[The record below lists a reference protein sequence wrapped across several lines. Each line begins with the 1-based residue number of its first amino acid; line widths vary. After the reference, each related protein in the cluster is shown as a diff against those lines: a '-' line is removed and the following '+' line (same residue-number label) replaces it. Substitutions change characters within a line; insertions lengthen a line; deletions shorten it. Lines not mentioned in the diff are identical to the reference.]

1 MIIPDVNLLLY
12 ANMSGFPQHKLA
24 QKWMEDLLSGNEEVG
39 IPTVATFGFIRIATS
54 RRVFKTPLSVDQAL
68 KRVESW
74 MMQPQ
79 VTLLLPGRR
88 HLEIAFT
95 LLRNLGTAQNLTTD
109 AQLAAHAIENQA
121 ELHSND
127 SDFARFPG
135 LRWVNPL
142 S

>member
-1 MIIPDVNLLLY
+1 MIPDVNLLLY
-12 ANMSGFPQHKLA
+12 ANISAFPQHKAA
-24 QKWMEDLLSGNEEVG
+24 QNWLEDLLSGHEEVG
-39 IPTVATFGFIRIATS
+39 IPAVATFGFVRIATS
-54 RRVFKTPLSVDQAL
+54 RRVFKTPLSVDDAL

-74 MMQPQ
+74 MLQPR
-79 VTLLLPGRR
+79 VTLLVPGRR
-88 HLEIAFT
+88 HLEIAFA

-127 SDFARFPG
+127 TDFARFPG

-142 S
+142 G